1 MAEVKVQPKE
11 KKARAPQKARP
22 LFVVLS
28 VLGTDERPM
37 EISKDRI
44 QVLAVTRRADEL
56 LEALESGKYP
66 NAVYKKVQTAA

>member
-1 MAEVKVQPKE
+1 MADAKIEVKA
-11 KKARAPQKARP
+11 KKPRAAQKPRP

-28 VLGTDERPM
+28 VLGTDGQPM